1 MAKQQS
7 QSHDDTGVKA
17 ADDQVIEVL
26 SPSATAAEVPDALI
40 LDDVAL
46 PPDDADVF
54 VLSSEDLAPDTNNEV
69 VVSALDGVSLTILA
83 EEDIAHSGIA
93 GDHVTATGID
103 VAGLEYV
110 SFSSGLTVYYQP
122 DAVKVRR

>member
-1 MAKQQS
+1 MAKQQP
-7 QSHDDTGVKA
+7 QSHDNTGVNA
-17 ADDQVIEVL
+17 TDEQAIEVL
-26 SPSATAAEVPDALI
+26 SPSAAAAVVPDDLI

-69 VVSALDGVSLTILA
+69 VVSALDGVSITILA
-83 EEDIAHSGIA
+83 EEDIARSGIA

>member
-1 MAKQQS
+1 MAKRQTDS
-7 QSHDDTGVKA
+7 RDEAVGIAGDALVVDVLAPSV
-17 ADDQVIEVL
+17 ADIG
-26 SPSATAAEVPDALI
+26 PPDALI
-40 LDDVAL
+40 IGDVAL

-69 VVSALDGVSLTILA
+69 VVSALDGMSITLMA
-83 EEDIAHSGIA
+83 DEDIARSGVA
-93 GDHVTATGID
+93 GDHVTAAGID

-110 SFSSGLTVYYQP
+110 SFTSGLTVYYQP

>member
-7 QSHDDTGVKA
+7 QSHDDAG
-17 ADDQVIEVL
+17 ADATAKQVIEVL
-26 SPSATAAEVPDALI
+26 SPSAEVTDDLI

-69 VVSALDGVSLTILA
+69 VVSALDGVSITILA
-83 EEDIAHSGIA
+83 GEDIAHSGIA